1 MENEPLQQFL
11 TLTDRM
17 IPRHERRH
25 NMSNV
30 DELTQHKMRKAKKEA
45 EKLQMSQ
52 KNSQPNE
59 VTFRSASLVQFISL
73 FGPSKSLVARILH
86 T

>member
-1 MENEPLQQFL
+1 MDNEPLQQFL

-25 NMSNV
+25 NLSNV

-59 VTFRSASLVQFISL
+59 VTFRSASLTIRLTYWPEQITYC
-73 FGPSKSLVARILH
+73 RILPM
-86 T
+86 

>member
-25 NMSNV
+25 NLSNV

-59 VTFRSASLVQFISL
+59 VTFRSASRTILVTYWPEQITC
-73 FGPSKSLVARILH
+73 GKILPM
-86 T
+86 